1 VRKTVSGIFII
12 LSEFDSCVD
21 NCLFMIMTH
30 CCNLYNCFL
39 FCFVSIMHFLAGR
52 KNTVP
57 CAQNT
62 NTHNIASN
70 LTSSNKITVSVN
82 TRQHIFLQF
91 GVCMEIGFIR
101 ISASKPCREKTPISH
116 FVENHVFLSIFSESK
131 VKKNQYWISPPIIQD
146 VYRYRQLETISPTNA
161 IN

>member
-1 VRKTVSGIFII
+1 VSGIFII

-116 FVENHVFLSIFSESK
+116 FVETMIMFFCQYSLNQKLKRTNTEFLHRLFRMFTDTDS
-131 VKKNQYWISPPIIQD
+131 
-146 VYRYRQLETISPTNA
+146 
-161 IN
+161 

>member
-70 LTSSNKITVSVN
+70 LTSSNKITVSVR
-82 TRQHIFLQF
+82 TQ
-91 GVCMEIGFIR
+91 G
-101 ISASKPCREKTPISH
+101 
-116 FVENHVFLSIFSESK
+116 SIFSYSLGFAWRLALSASQLQNPAE
-131 VKKNQYWISPPIIQD
+131 KKLQSATLWK
-146 VYRYRQLETISPTNA
+146 L
-161 IN
+161 